1 MKKAILLSL
10 TTLLIISLSSF
21 VFEKEAAQKD
31 WIYLGQRKVNYGLD
45 KDVIHVGVQN
55 SGFTKL
61 KIKVTGGALNMHKMV
76 VTYGNGEKDNI
87 SLKYNFHKGAESRVI
102 DLRGGK
108 RQIKKITFWYDSK
121 KHHKQRASIHVAGK
135 RR

>member
-1 MKKAILLSL
+1 MKNVLSIAL
-10 TTLLIISLSSF
+10 STLMFFGLSSF
-21 VFEKEAAQKD
+21 NQPKPKKQKD
-31 WIYLGQRKVNYGLD
+31 WVYLGQRKVNYGLD
-45 KDVIHVGVQN
+45 KDVIPVGPN
-55 SGFTKL
+55 ATGFSKL
-61 KIKVTGGALNMHKMV
+61 KIKVTGGGLNMHKMV

-87 SLKYNFHKGAESRVI
+87 PLKFNFHKGAESRVI

-121 KHHKQRASIHVAGK
+121 NISNRRATIHVAG